1 IQHLAHDTANK
12 VRTELATA
20 IENFITS
27 DSIQH
32 IAHDTANKVRTE
44 LATAIENFITSDSIQ
59 HLAHDTANK
68 VRTELATAIENFL
81 SSDSIQHLAHD
92 TANVLRKEFKT
103 AIKDFLKSDSIQ
115 QLVEDSL
122 KNYAKTT
129 DLPTVNDNTITIQ
142 KNGVDVDN
150 FTLNASSDKAINIT
164 VPTTVAEL
172 SDANTYLKSDSIQ
185 HLVKDSLAN
194 YAKTSSLATV
204 ATTGSYNDLT
214 DQPTIPSTVAELS
227 DASNYALVAGNNSF
241 TGTNTF
247 SSTAGFSST
256 VTVPQAVNTTTLAYT
271 NDEMQAVSYK
281 DIMFLFDSIQSKF
294 NQMQKVIDSLAVL
307 VNDSRTVPNV
317 TNLYITPHSNSMDLE
332 ASIAIGGSAL
342 TARYFYY
349 STVNDIAT
357 AASVSS
363 ASNNVTITGLSQN
376 TTYYIWV
383 VASNSIGTDT
393 SAVFSATTKPDIPS
407 ISNFLLTST
416 DNGRGIIV
424 TADVNLQ
431 GASSA
436 TLNIKYVETGE
447 TDTLTS
453 SSTITSSINDT
464 ITSLNIA
471 TGYTVI
477 IAVNNGADVPAT
489 QSGTVTTYGL
499 PTVAS
504 TTAASSITYT
514 TAVSGDNVTA
524 SGGASVIRR
533 GVCWVAS
540 PAIPTIA
547 NDTTIDGS
555 GTGIFTS
562 TLKDL
567 TASTT
572 YNVRAYATTP
582 VGTAYGPVQT
592 CTTVAGTLPSI
603 TLETSSTDA
612 YSYNSIVC
620 EAEITSAGSEPIIE
634 TGFCYSSTNS
644 TPRISDNVWVNSS
657 TSLGNIYDTI
667 RGLTTNTTYY
677 VYAYATSNVGTAYST
692 VKTITLSFTCGIS
705 QISDYNNNLYNT
717 VAMGTQCWLKE
728 NLRSTNYANGDV
740 ITPAPTTSITSNIVG
755 YYYHVAGNSAN
766 DEARGL
772 IYNWYAVMHGS
783 ASSNAEPSGVQGICP
798 DGWHVPSHT
807 EFNSL
812 INYVNSIPAYKC
824 NSTDLYIAKALAS
837 TQYFSSTST
846 VACTAGNDLASNN
859 ATGFSMVPVGSE
871 GSYQNRSAK
880 DATIWSSTTANNNS
894 DNAYFLRVDYAQP
907 KVNWIDQG
915 QKEVDAKSH
924 AYAVRCVFNDTIP
937 FPTPDVRTAAVSN
950 ITTNTALAGGRIA
963 DNAIYVTE
971 SGVCYSTSN
980 TTPTISNTKVV
991 IPISD
996 PDSNTFTSTLTSLEA
1011 GQTYYL
1017 RAYAISITGTFYGE
1031 AVSFTTVAPFVCG
1044 TSTISDYDNNV
1055 YNTVQID
1062 GQCWLKENLR
1072 TTHYSDGTAVPL
1084 GSGYSATDGYYLH
1097 LEDNASN
1104 DATYG
1109 LLYNYKAVMN
1119 GASSIN
1125 AVPSG
1130 VQGICPTGWHVPSR
1144 AEFENLLTYLYDQNE
1159 YYCNGNSSDIAKSL
1173 ASTTTW
1179 NSSIIPCA
1187 VGNDPSAN
1195 NATGFSAVAAGG
1207 WFGNYFNKGIYA
1219 ELQTTTSVDTSVI
1232 LFRLHNDSSSCYMF
1246 DTRDI
1251 SDYFPVRCLRD

>member
-1 IQHLAHDTANK
+1 SIQHL
-12 VRTELATA
+12 
-20 IENFITS
+20 
-27 DSIQH
+27 
-32 IAHDTANKVRTE
+32 AHDTANKVRTE

-103 AIKDFLKSDSIQ
+103 VIKDFIKSDSIQ

-227 DASNYALVAGNNSF
+227 DASNYALVAGNNTFS
-241 TGTNTF
+241 GTNT
-247 SSTAGFSST
+247 FSST

-271 NDEMQAVSYK
+271 NNEMQAVSYK
-281 DIMFLFDSIQSKF
+281 DLMFLFDSIQAKF
-294 NQMQKVIDSLAVL
+294 NQMQKVIDSLSVL
-307 VNDSRTVPNV
+307 VNNSRTAPNI
-317 TNLYITPHSNSMDLE
+317 TNLHITPHTNSMDLE
-332 ASIAIGGSAL
+332 ASIAIGSSAI

-349 STVNDIAT
+349 STVNNMAT
-357 AASVSS
+357 ATSVSS
-363 ASNNVTITGLSQN
+363 ASNNTTITGLTEN

-383 VASNSIGTDT
+383 VASNSVGTDT
-393 SAVFSATTKPDIPS
+393 SAVFSATTTPGMPS
-407 ISNFLLTST
+407 ISNFLLAST

-447 TDTLTS
+447 TDTLTY
-453 SSTITSSINDT
+453 SSTINSSINET
-464 ITSLNIA
+464 ISSLNIA
-471 TGYTVI
+471 TDYTVI
-477 IAVNNGADVPAT
+477 ITVDNGADVPAT

-514 TAVSGDNVTA
+514 TAVSGGNVTA

-562 TLKDL
+562 ILKDL

-592 CTTVAGTLPSI
+592 CTTIVGTLPSI
-603 TLETSSTDA
+603 TLNTTYTAA
-612 YSYNSIVC
+612 YSYNAIAC
-620 EAEITSAGSEPIIE
+620 DAEVTSAGSEPIIE

-677 VYAYATSNVGTAYST
+677 VCAYATSDIGTAYSAA
-692 VKTITLSFTCGIS
+692 KSITLSFACGTSTIT
-705 QISDYNNNLYNT
+705 DYDNNAYNT
-717 VAMGTQCWLKE
+717 VAIGKQCWFKE
-728 NLRSTNYANGDV
+728 NLRSTHYPSGDP
-740 ITPAPTTSITSNIVG
+740 ITAASSFSATSPSIG
-755 YYYHVAGNSAN
+755 YYYHVANNSAN
-766 DEARGL
+766 DATRGL
-772 IYNWYAVMHGS
+772 IYNWSAVMHGS
-783 ASSNAEPSGVQGICP
+783 ASSDAMPSGVQGICP
-798 DGWHVPSHT
+798 EGWHVPSHAELT
-807 EFNSL
+807 SL
-812 INYVNSIPAYKC
+812 LDYVNSIDEYKC
-824 NSTDLYIAKALAS
+824 NLTDGYIAKALAS
-837 TQYFSSTST
+837 TQYFESTST
-846 VACTAGNDLASNN
+846 VVCTAGNDRESNN
-859 ATGFSMVPVGSE
+859 STGFSMVPVGME
-871 GSYQNRSAK
+871 GGNSRSNK
-880 DATIWSSTTANNNS
+880 DATIWSSTLKSIDT
-894 DNAYFLRVDYAQP
+894 AYFLRVDYAQP
-907 KVNWIDQG
+907 KVNW
-915 QKEVDAKSH
+915 VDIGSKPADHKKH
-924 AYAVRCVFNDTIP
+924 AFAVRCVLNDTIAL
-937 FPTPDVRTAAVSN
+937 PTPDVRTAAVSN
-950 ITTNTALAGGRIA
+950 ITTTTALAGGRIA
-963 DNAIYVTE
+963 ANAIYVTE
-971 SGVCYSTSN
+971 SGICYSTSN
-980 TTPTISNTKVV
+980 TTPTISDTKVV

-996 PDSNTFTSTLTSLEA
+996 PDSNTFTSTITSLGA

-1031 AVSFTTVAPFVCG
+1031 AVSFTTVAPFVCE
-1044 TSTISDYDNNV
+1044 TSTVSDYDNNV

-1072 TTHYSDGTAVPL
+1072 TTHYSDGTAIPL
-1084 GSGYSATDGYYLH
+1084 GSGYSETANYLH
-1097 LEDNASN
+1097 VAGDGSN

-1109 LLYNYKAVMN
+1109 LLYNHKAVMN
-1119 GASSIN
+1119 GAASIN

-1130 VQGICPTGWHVPSR
+1130 VQGVCPTGWHVPSR
-1144 AEFENLLTYLYDQNE
+1144 AEYENLLTYLYSDAE
-1159 YYCNGNSSDIAKSL
+1159 YQCGGNSSDVAKSL

-1179 NSSIIPCA
+1179 NSSTTSCA
-1187 VGNDPSAN
+1187 IGYDTSTN

-1219 ELQTTTSVDTSVI
+1219 ELQTTTSVDTSVS
-1232 LFRLHNDSSSCYMF
+1232 LFRLYKDSPNCYMF
-1246 DTRDI
+1246 GSRDI
-1251 SDYFPVRCLRD
+1251 GDYFPVRCLRD